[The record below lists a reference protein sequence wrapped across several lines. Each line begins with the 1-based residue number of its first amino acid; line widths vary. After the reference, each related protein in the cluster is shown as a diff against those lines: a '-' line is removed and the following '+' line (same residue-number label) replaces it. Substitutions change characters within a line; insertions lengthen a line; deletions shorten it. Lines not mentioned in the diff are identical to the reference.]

1 MQIVCGEF
9 SLLKEPERFSEEN
22 EVVLEIRKII
32 NHELYDPGQP
42 GKERRGPYRGG
53 DIAVYKVDGSKL
65 ALKKK
70 ELYPACLPRSSSEYE
85 EQPGIFSGWVDPEPI
100 HRVNKWKKLRNYIKN
115 YLEPR
120 DSQMEEVDC
129 GDPSWMGSNSYY
141 PPGTVCYRDPSLASC
156 SIFGNSGSSVVRKIK
171 TTDRYSWIGPL
182 SMSKGKYQNIMNMNI
197 IFVIFTGCDIAW
209 NLGNSFTYAAENPSV
224 FTDGYCYLDWIA
236 RQYGKSPPKSYIK
249 PERCKVSKGDINDL
263 DKDDCKASGVFSTN
277 ITKCN
282 WGQRDEMGKPW
293 DKCRLVAEEGFA
305 YNVYHCKDPYGEVV
319 TCANNCRGVDPNAI
333 VIGGTAVLAA
343 TATAP
348 TGLAVIALGLGGVG
362 LVGAGA
368 MANGMCPP
376 TMCRVRTQFHHL
388 NKLATYSSLQVRGR
402 CCMFQNVR
410 GMLRCPSRC

>member
-9 SLLKEPERFSEEN
+9 SLLKEPEMFSDEK

-32 NHELYDPGQP
+32 NHEQYDPGQP

-182 SMSKGKYQNIMNMNI
+182 SMSKGKHQSIMKMTQ
-197 IFVIFTGCDIAW
+197 F
-209 NLGNSFTYAAENPSV
+209 LSF
-224 FTDGYCYLDWIA
+224 L
-236 RQYGKSPPKSYIK
+236 Q
-249 PERCKVSKGDINDL
+249 
-263 DKDDCKASGVFSTN
+263 
-277 ITKCN
+277 
-282 WGQRDEMGKPW
+282 
-293 DKCRLVAEEGFA
+293 
-305 YNVYHCKDPYGEVV
+305 VV
-319 TCANNCRGVDPNAI
+319 TLHGILETPSHMPLRIQVFLQMD
-333 VIGGTAVLAA
+333 
-343 TATAP
+343 TATL
-348 TGLAVIALGLGGVG
+348 TGLLNN
-362 LVGAGA
+362 
-368 MANGMCPP
+368 MES
-376 TMCRVRTQFHHL
+376 HHQYPIPIL
-388 NKLATYSSLQVRGR
+388 KDAKYLKE
-402 CCMFQNVR
+402 M
-410 GMLRCPSRC
+410 